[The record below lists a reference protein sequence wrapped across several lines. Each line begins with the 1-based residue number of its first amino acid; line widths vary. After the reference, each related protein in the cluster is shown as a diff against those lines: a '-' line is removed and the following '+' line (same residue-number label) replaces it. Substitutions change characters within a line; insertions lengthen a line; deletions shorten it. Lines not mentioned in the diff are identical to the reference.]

1 MAAEKTEKPEAAA
14 APAAPAATE
23 AAPKGGGVMGFLP
36 LIIALV
42 LAPVISWVVAE
53 FVLLPRMKS
62 QLAAVL
68 PATSTGEHGEVKL
81 GAAGEHPEVKPAEVK
96 PAAAEHAEAKKEP
109 KKGEGK
115 KAEGKKGEGKKGEAA
130 AATEGPGSYKFDNVV
145 VNLSGTMGTR
155 YLKTSFL
162 LTGKENLRE
171 LFETRQPQLLDATL
185 NTLGSLT
192 LADLEE
198 IGSRNLIRARLM
210 SAYNEVLGVRVVEQI
225 YFSDFVVQ

>member
-14 APAAPAATE
+14 PAPAAAA
-23 AAPKGGGVMGFLP
+23 ADAPKGGGVMGFLP

-62 QLAAVL
+62 QLAAVVPSAGL
-68 PATSTGEHGEVKL
+68 AGEHGAAPAGH
-81 GAAGEHPEVKPAEVK
+81 GAP
-96 PAAAEHAEAKKEP
+96 AAEHGEAPKKEP
-109 KKGEGK
+109 K
-115 KAEGKKGEGKKGEAA
+115 KAEGKKGEGKKGEGKKGEGGGAA
-130 AATEGPGSYKFDNVV
+130 EGPDSYKLDNVV
-145 VNLSGTMGTR
+145 VNLAGTMGTR

-162 LTGKENLRE
+162 ITGKENLRE
-171 LFETRQPQLLDATL
+171 LFEERHPQLLDATL

-192 LADLEE
+192 LSDLEE
-198 IGSRNLIRARLM
+198 VGSRNLIRARLIA
-210 SAYNEVLGVRVVEQI
+210 AYNEVLGVRVVEQI

>member
-14 APAAPAATE
+14 APAAAAD

-36 LIIALV
+36 LILALV

-62 QLAAVL
+62 QLAAL
-68 PATSTGEHGEVKL
+68 APAGA
-81 GAAGEHPEVKPAEVK
+81 AAGEHGAA
-96 PAAAEHAEAKKEP
+96 PAAHAEAPKKEAKKEAKHGEA

-115 KAEGKKGEGKKGEAA
+115 HGEAA
-130 AATEGPGSYKFDNVV
+130 GGGNEGPGSYKFDNVV

-162 LTGKENLRE
+162 LTGKSNLRE
-171 LFETRQPQLLDATL
+171 LFEERQPQLLDATL
-185 NTLGSLT
+185 NTLGSLS

-198 IGSRNLIRARLM
+198 IGSRNLIRARLI

-225 YFSDFVVQ
+225 FFSDFVVQ

>member
-1 MAAEKTEKPEAAA
+1 MSAEKNDKPEAAA
-14 APAAPAATE
+14 APAAPAPADG
-23 AAPKGGGVMGFLP
+23 AAPKGGGIMGFLP

-53 FVLLPRMKS
+53 FVLLPRFRA
-62 QLAAVL
+62 QLTTAAG
-68 PATSTGEHGEVKL
+68 AASA
-81 GAAGEHPEVKPAEVK
+81 GAAGEH
-96 PAAAEHAEAKKEP
+96 AAAEPTAEPKAESKAEP
-109 KKGEGK
+109 KKEGKKPEGK
-115 KAEGKKGEGKKGEAA
+115 KAAHGG
-130 AATEGPGSYKFDNVV
+130 ATASAEGPGSYRFEDVV

-162 LTGKENLRE
+162 VTGKENIRE
-171 LFETRQPQLLDATL
+171 LFEERQPQLLDATL

-198 IGSRNLIRARLM
+198 VGSRNLIRARLIA
-210 SAYNEVLGVRVVEQI
+210 AYNEVIGVRIVDQI

>member
-1 MAAEKTEKPEAAA
+1 MAAEKSEKPEAAA
-14 APAAPAATE
+14 APAAPATPVPETA
-23 AAPKGGGVMGFLP
+23 AAPKGGGIAGFLP

-53 FVLLPRMKS
+53 FVLLPRFKS
-62 QLAAVL
+62 QLVA
-68 PATSTGEHGEVKL
+68 
-81 GAAGEHPEVKPAEVK
+81 AAGGV
-96 PAAAEHAEAKKEP
+96 PAATAPANAGHAEASEP
-109 KKGEGK
+109 KKPEPK
-115 KAEGKKGEGKKGEAA
+115 KPEAKKPEAGKKGEHPTGSTNA
-130 AATEGPGSYKFDNVV
+130 EGPGSYKFDNVV

-162 LTGKENLRE
+162 ITGKDNLRE
-171 LFETRQPQLLDATL
+171 LFEQRHPELLDATL

-198 IGSRNLIRARLM
+198 VGSRNLIRARLIA
-210 SAYNEVLGVRVVEQI
+210 AYNEVIGVRVVDQI

>member
-1 MAAEKTEKPEAAA
+1 MSADKNDKPEAAA
-14 APAAPAATE
+14 AAPAASAPADG
-23 AAPKGGGVMGFLP
+23 AAPKGGGIMGFLP

-53 FVLLPRMKS
+53 FVLLPRFRA
-62 QLAAVL
+62 QLTSAVGASSAGAA
-68 PATSTGEHGEVKL
+68 SGEH
-81 GAAGEHPEVKPAEVK
+81 
-96 PAAAEHAEAKKEP
+96 AAAEPAAEPKHEAKAEP
-109 KKGEGK
+109 KHEPK
-115 KAEGKKGEGKKGEAA
+115 KAEGKKSAHGGAPTAGA
-130 AATEGPGSYKFDNVV
+130 EGPGSYRFEDVV

-162 LTGKENLRE
+162 VTGKENLRE
-171 LFETRQPQLLDATL
+171 LFEERQPQLLDATL

-198 IGSRNLIRARLM
+198 VGSRNLIRARLIA
-210 SAYNEVLGVRVVEQI
+210 AYNEVIGVRIVDQI

>member
-14 APAAPAATE
+14 PAAAAGD
-23 AAPKGGGVMGFLP
+23 AAPKGGGVAGFLP

-42 LAPVISWVVAE
+42 LAPIISWVVAE
-53 FVLLPRMKS
+53 FVLLPRFKS
-62 QLAAVL
+62 QLVAAL
-68 PATSTGEHGEVKL
+68 PAGEHG
-81 GAAGEHPEVKPAEVK
+81 GA
-96 PAAAEHAEAKKEP
+96 PAAPAHGSAPKAEAKAEAKS
-109 KKGEGK
+109 EGK
-115 KAEGKKGEGKKGEAA
+115 KPEAKKGGHGAEPAGAPAG
-130 AATEGPGSYKFDNVV
+130 GYKFDNVV

-162 LTGKENLRE
+162 VTGKDNLKE
-171 LFETRQPQLLDATL
+171 LFEERQPQLLDATL

-198 IGSRNLIRARLM
+198 VGSRNLIRARLI
-210 SAYNEVLGVRVVEQI
+210 SAYNEVIGMRVVEQI

>member
-1 MAAEKTEKPEAAA
+1 MAAEKNEKPEAAA
-14 APAAPAATE
+14 ASAATAATD

-62 QLAAVL
+62 QLAAIM
-68 PATSTGEHGEVKL
+68 PAGTPAGTREL
-81 GAAGEHPEVKPAEVK
+81 AAGGQAV
-96 PAAAEHAEAKKEP
+96 AAPAEHAEAPKKEP
-109 KKGEGK
+109 KKAEAKHG
-115 KAEGKKGEGKKGEAA
+115 EGKKGEG
-130 AATEGPGSYKFDNVV
+130 ATNEGPGSYKFDNVV

-162 LTGKENLRE
+162 LTGKENLHE
-171 LFETRQPQLLDATL
+171 LFEARQPQLLDATL

-192 LADLEE
+192 LSDLEE
-198 IGSRNLIRARLM
+198 LGSRNLIRARLIA
-210 SAYNEVLGVRVVEQI
+210 AYNEVLGVRVVEQI